1 MSSISERHKEM
12 IECLFDM
19 QRGYFF
25 GFSNRTFRSFM
36 LLNADIDVYEATGYV
51 SEGSKAN
58 KFRYFLASEPDE
70 LVGRILLRLLK
81 TRDESIERRRN
92 EDDEYLDPY
101 EEYAL
106 EIKRVA
112 QAMCSGVAA
121 PQSNEER
128 LNADLLASSR
138 ILQDILR
145 VSEQVCNNQG
155 YNYSNSENRINDYYR
170 DMLNMMGYFQV
181 ADQTRHG
188 ISLNGKDA
196 GEVDLLLKKDDREV
210 AIFEGLKLNSVNSQ
224 YIREH
229 IDKAIGNYNA
239 LGTPTF
245 IVAYVGAANFEG
257 FWNRYFKFLAAYS
270 YPLNVK
276 RTLEQIVSTSA
287 AIRSANMVLSRDG
300 FDFPVY
306 FTAVNLRQ

>member
-19 QRGYFF
+19 HRGYFF

-36 LLNADIDVYEATGYV
+36 LLNTDIDVYEATGYV
-51 SEGSKAN
+51 SEASKAN

-70 LVGRILLRLLK
+70 LVGRILLKLLQ
-81 TRDESIERRRN
+81 TRDESIARRRD

-112 QAMCSGVAA
+112 QVMCSGVAA

-128 LNADLLASSR
+128 LNAALLASSQ

-155 YNYSNSENRINDYYR
+155 YNYSNSENSINDYYR

-210 AIFEGLKLNSVNSQ
+210 AIFEGLKLNSVYSQ
-224 YIREH
+224 YIKGH
-229 IDKAIGNYNA
+229 IDKAIVNYNA

-257 FWNRYFKFLAAYS
+257 FWNRYFEFLAAYS